1 MVKNATRILGCY
13 GRRFL
18 LMAGLGSAV
27 ATGVT
32 TAALASNPV
41 GWAVGGLMALGSV
54 LGAGSKQKEAK
65 AKMGYIGEQ
74 QAGIQSAL
82 GQLGETTAMKTELA
96 EDVYGTGL
104 GQTMF
109 QTGQNLYGLT
119 RQGQT
124 AASRVGFARSGQL
137 ESQMQRGQEA
147 GVASFGFQRQSLQ
160 DVLGQKLM
168 DIEEFRG
175 GEEGRLQ
182 AEESRLAYEMEQ
194 QKQKA
199 STGGFFQSL
208 FGG

>member
-1 MVKNATRILGCY
+1 
-13 GRRFL
+13 
-18 LMAGLGSAV
+18 MAGLGSSIAQG
-27 ATGVT
+27 ATVG
-32 TAALASNPV
+32 TAI
-41 GWAVGGLMALGSV
+41 GGPAGTIIGAGIGAIGSW
-54 LGAGSKQKEAK
+54 LGAGSKTREAR

-74 QAGIQSAL
+74 QAGIESAL
-82 GQLGETTAMKTELA
+82 GQLGEITGMKTEMA

-104 GQTMF
+104 GQAMF
-109 QTGQNLYGLT
+109 KTGQSLYGLT

-124 AASRVGFARSGQL
+124 AAARTGFAGSGQVQ
-137 ESQMQRGQEA
+137 SQMQRAQEA
-147 GVASFGFQRQSLQ
+147 GVSAFGFQRQSLQ

-182 AEESRLAYEMEQ
+182 AEQSRLAYEMKEQ
-194 QKQKA
+194 QQKA

>member
-1 MVKNATRILGCY
+1 
-13 GRRFL
+13 
-18 LMAGLGSAV
+18 MAGLGSSIAQG
-27 ATGVT
+27 ATVG
-32 TAALASNPV
+32 TAIGGPAGTIIGGTLA
-41 GWAVGGLMALGSV
+41 GIGAIGSW
-54 LGAGSKQKEAK
+54 LGAGSKSREAR

-74 QAGIQSAL
+74 QAGIESAL
-82 GQLGETTAMKTELA
+82 GQLGEVVGMKTEMA

-104 GQTMF
+104 GQAMF

-124 AASRVGFARSGQL
+124 AAARTGFAGSGQVQ
-137 ESQMQRGQEA
+137 SQMQRAQEA
-147 GVASFGFQRQSLQ
+147 GVSAFGFQRQSLQ

-182 AEESRLAYEMEQ
+182 AEQSRLAYEMKEQ
-194 QKQKA
+194 QQKA

>member
-1 MVKNATRILGCY
+1 MP
-13 GRRFL
+13 
-18 LMAGLGSAV
+18 GLGSAV
-27 ATGVT
+27 GSGLGAASAATSLGL
-32 TAALASNPV
+32 AAAGPI
-41 GWAVGGLMALGSV
+41 GWAVGGIAALGS
-54 LGAGSKQKEAK
+54 LMGAGSKQKEAR

-74 QAGIQSAL
+74 QAGIESAL
-82 GQLGETTAMKTELA
+82 GQLGEISGMKTEMA
-96 EDVYGTGL
+96 EDVYGTSL

-147 GVASFGFQRQSLQ
+147 GVAAFGFQRQSLQ

-175 GEEGRLQ
+175 GEEGRLK
-182 AEESRLAYEMEQ
+182 AEQSRLAYEMKQ
-194 QKQKA
+194 QQQKA
-199 STGGFFQSL
+199 SSGGFFQSL

>member
-1 MVKNATRILGCY
+1 
-13 GRRFL
+13 
-18 LMAGLGSAV
+18 MAGLGSAV

-41 GWAVGGLMALGSV
+41 GWAVGGLMALGS
-54 LGAGSKQKEAK
+54 LAGATSKQKEAK

-74 QAGIQSAL
+74 QAGIESAL
-82 GQLGETTAMKTELA
+82 GQLGETTAMKTEMA
-96 EDVYGTGL
+96 EDIYGTGL
-104 GQTMF
+104 GQAMF

-124 AASRVGFARSGQL
+124 AAARTGFAGSGQVQ
-137 ESQMQRGQEA
+137 SQMQRAQEA
-147 GVASFGFQRQSLQ
+147 GVAAFGFQRQSLQ

-182 AEESRLAYEMEQ
+182 AEQSRLAYEMKQ
-194 QKQKA
+194 QQQKA
-199 STGGFFQSL
+199 SSGGFFQSL
-208 FGG
+208 LGG

>member
-1 MVKNATRILGCY
+1 MP
-13 GRRFL
+13 
-18 LMAGLGSAV
+18 GLGSAV
-27 ATGVT
+27 GSGLGAASAATSLGL
-32 TAALASNPV
+32 AAAGPI
-41 GWAVGGLMALGSV
+41 GWAVGGMAALGS
-54 LGAGSKQKEAK
+54 LMGAGSKQKEAR
-65 AKMGYIGEQ
+65 AKMGYISEQ
-74 QAGIQSAL
+74 QAGIESAL
-82 GQLGETTAMKTELA
+82 GQLGEVVGMKTEMA
-96 EDVYGTGL
+96 EDIYGSGL
-104 GQTMF
+104 GQAMQ

-124 AASRVGFARSGQL
+124 AASRVGFASSGQL

>member
-1 MVKNATRILGCY
+1 
-13 GRRFL
+13 
-18 LMAGLGSAV
+18 MAGLGSAAV
-27 ATGVT
+27 SGLGASS
-32 TAALASNPV
+32 AAASLGLAAAGPI
-41 GWAVGGLMALGSV
+41 GWAVGGIAALGS
-54 LGAGSKQKEAK
+54 LMGAGSKQKEAR

-74 QAGIQSAL
+74 QAGIESAL
-82 GQLGETTAMKTELA
+82 GQLGEISGMKTEMA
-96 EDVYGTGL
+96 EDVYGTSL

-147 GVASFGFQRQSLQ
+147 VVAAFGFQRQSLQ

-182 AEESRLAYEMEQ
+182 AEQSRLAYEMEQ